1 MELGEGDLMKVISNK
16 INDVS
21 SDSTTTDAI
30 DNHQLDFPFIRYW
43 WKEMLQCVR
52 SVHRKDIVHADLKPA
67 NFLVVKGGLKLIDF
81 GIAGAIDIEN
91 TVNVHRDNH
100 VGTPNYMSPESL
112 QDSSITAKGPGTGPV
127 GVGRLMKL
135 GKPSDVWSLGCILYQ
150 MVYGQ
155 APFAHIPQH
164 MTKAL
169 AIINPNIEI
178 AFPSTGLGDGEVP
191 PELQK
196 VMKNCLQRDP
206 SKRPTVEQ
214 LLSSQDPWLYP
225 EQNKELKISEQSKD
239 LKISEHLLDQIIR
252 QVARRF
258 KDKSK
263 QPPTEDEIAQY
274 AGSFYSKIRA
284 WDA

>member
-1 MELGEGDLMKVISNK
+1 
-16 INDVS
+16 
-21 SDSTTTDAI
+21 
-30 DNHQLDFPFIRYW
+30 
-43 WKEMLQCVR
+43 
-52 SVHRKDIVHADLKPA
+52 
-67 NFLVVKGGLKLIDF
+67 
-81 GIAGAIDIEN
+81 
-91 TVNVHRDNH
+91 
-100 VGTPNYMSPESL
+100 
-112 QDSSITAKGPGTGPV
+112 
-127 GVGRLMKL
+127 MKL

-178 AFPSTGLGDGEVP
+178 AFPPTGLGDGEVP
-191 PELQK
+191 PELRK

-206 SKRPTVEQ
+206 SKRPSVEQ

-225 EQNKELKISEQSKD
+225 EQNKDLRMSEQSKD
-239 LKISEHLLDQIIR
+239 LRISEQLLDQIIR
-252 QVARRF
+252 RVAERF

-284 WDA
+284 WDT